1 MRKNWVRLNLFYL
14 GQSNKKHQ
22 IFRVKQWNIN
32 LERILKQPVFNE
44 KYERVCYIKDIF
56 GPIKLPFI
64 SIKVLPNQD
73 QSINPNDIYFT
84 KIG

>member
-1 MRKNWVRLNLFYL
+1 LRKNWVKLNLFYL

-32 LERILKQPVFNE
+32 LEKIFKQPVFNE
-44 KYERVCYIKDIF
+44 KYERVGYIKDIF
-56 GPIKLPFI
+56 GPINMPFI
-64 SIKVLPNQD
+64 SIKVLPNQ
-73 QSINPNDIYFT
+73 SINPNDTFFS

>member
-1 MRKNWVRLNLFYL
+1 LFYL

-32 LERILKQPVFNE
+32 LEKIFKQPVFNE
-44 KYERVCYIKDIF
+44 KYERVGYIKDIF
-56 GPIKLPFI
+56 GPINMPFI
-64 SIKVLPNQD
+64 SIKVLPNQ
-73 QSINPNDIYFT
+73 SINPNDTFFS